1 MLIGQIVFYFFAA
14 LLLISATMV
23 IVSRQPVRGVLF
35 LILAFFS
42 SSVLWLLLQAEFLGL
57 VLIFV
62 YIGAVMTLFLF
73 VVMML
78 DLDQVPKREKFVRYL
93 PFGLIV
99 MALLVGMIVIALK
112 PQHFLTS
119 DYYVV
124 YHSANYS
131 NVQSLGSVLYT
142 QYLYPFEI
150 AAVLLLVAII
160 SAICLAH
167 QPSRTSKMQRLEEQ
181 HRATKESR
189 LRLINLK
196 SERP

>member
-1 MLIGQIVFYFFAA
+1 MLIEHIVFYFFAA
-14 LLLISATMV
+14 LLLLSATMV

-42 SSVLWLLLQAEFLGL
+42 SSALWLLLQAEFLGL

-93 PFGLIV
+93 PFGLMV
-99 MALLVGMIVIALK
+99 MALLVGMMVIALK
-112 PQHFLTS
+112 PQHFLTTN
-119 DYYVV
+119 YYVT
-124 YHSANYS
+124 YHAANYS
-131 NVQSLGSVLYT
+131 NVQSLGDVLYT

-150 AAVLLLVAII
+150 VAVLLLVAII
-160 SAICLAH
+160 AAICLAH
-167 QPSRTSKMQRLEEQ
+167 RQSRSGKLQCLEEQ
-181 HRATKESR
+181 HRANKEDR
-189 LRLINLK
+189 LRLVNLK
-196 SERP
+196 SERS